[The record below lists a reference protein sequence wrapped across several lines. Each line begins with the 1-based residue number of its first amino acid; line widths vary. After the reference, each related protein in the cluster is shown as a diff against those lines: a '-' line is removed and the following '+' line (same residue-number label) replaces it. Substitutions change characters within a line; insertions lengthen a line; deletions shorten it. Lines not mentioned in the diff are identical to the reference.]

1 MLETVKTALNL
12 TTDTFDYEIMNWI
25 GAAVKD
31 MNIAGVDGETVVV
44 DSIDPIIIAAICTYC
59 GYRFELNHGSLERM
73 AAYKESYDEQKA
85 QLSMATGYTVF
96 TTEE

>member
-12 TTDTFDYEIMNWI
+12 TTDIFDYEIMNWI

-31 MNIAGVDGETVVV
+31 MGIAGVEGETVTV
-44 DSIDPIIIAAICTYC
+44 DTIDPIIIAAICTYC
-59 GYRFELNHGSLERM
+59 GYQFELRHGSLERM

-96 TTEE
+96 TTEG